1 MRVCIISRTLNRKG
15 GISRYNA
22 EIADHLCRYHDI
34 HVLTA
39 WCENVSPYI
48 TVHKYSI
55 PRNPYFLQISTSFFK
70 VSSLA
75 KKLDEKFS
83 FDVIHS
89 SEAEGMYQDVITAHS
104 CIRAAFER
112 LSFNNALYDFLRRV
126 RPFTF
131 FGLET
136 EKLMYCKRKYKKI
149 IAVSSGIKREIV
161 KYYGVPNDDIV
172 VIPNGVD
179 LEEFRPNRRKREKIR
194 GQLKIDENEVVL
206 MFSGYEFKRKGLM
219 YIIEALPK
227 IKEDVKL
234 LVIGKD
240 NPKPYRKLA
249 SKLGVI
255 DKVIFMGFVQDI
267 SEYYAASDIFV
278 FPTLYEAFSLVTLE
292 AVASGLPIL
301 ATKVN
306 GTEELIVNGYNGFF
320 IERNG
325 NDIAEKVN
333 ILVDDD
339 GLRKK
344 MSKNARKTAENYSW
358 DKIAKKTLEVY
369 EEVAKR

>member
-1 MRVCIISRTLNRKG
+1 
-15 GISRYNA
+15 
-22 EIADHLCRYHDI
+22 
-34 HVLTA
+34 
-39 WCENVSPYI
+39 
-48 TVHKYSI
+48 
-55 PRNPYFLQISTSFFK
+55 

-75 KKLDEKFS
+75 KKLDEKFN

-104 CIRAAFER
+104 CIRAAFEK
-112 LSFNNALYDFLRRV
+112 LSFDNALYDFLRRV

-131 FGLET
+131 FGLEA
-136 EKLMYCKRKYKKI
+136 EKFVYCKRKYKKI

-161 KYYGVPNDDIV
+161 KYYGVPNWDIV
-172 VIPNGVD
+172 VIPNGVN
-179 LEEFRPNRRKREKIR
+179 LEEFRPNRRKRVKIR
-194 GQLKIDENEVVL
+194 EQLKIDENEVVL
-206 MFSGYEFKRKGLM
+206 MFSGYEFKRKGLR

-227 IKEDVKL
+227 IKGDVKL
-234 LVIGKD
+234 LVVGKD
-240 NPKPYRKLA
+240 DPEPYRKLA

-267 SEYYAASDIFV
+267 SECYAASDIFV

-320 IERNG
+320 IERDG

-344 MSKNARKTAENYSW
+344 MSKNARKTARNYSW
-358 DKIAKKTLEVY
+358 EKVARKTLEVY
-369 EEVAKR
+369 EEVVKR